1 MRGSLVLVSAL
12 ALVVSASV
20 GAAAWVQ
27 FVQGVVIFLAVLVDA
42 LNRRRESR
50 AT

>member
-1 MRGSLVLVSAL
+1 LVLVSAL

-20 GAAAWVQ
+20 GAAAWVR